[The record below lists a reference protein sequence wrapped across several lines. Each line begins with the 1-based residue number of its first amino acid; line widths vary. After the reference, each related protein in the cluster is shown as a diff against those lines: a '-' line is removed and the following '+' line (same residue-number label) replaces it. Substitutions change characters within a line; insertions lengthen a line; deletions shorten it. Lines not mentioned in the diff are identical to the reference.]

1 MFLEQAK
8 PELPAATITA
18 DQIEKLIQKQL
29 QKSLPVSQSN
39 DCLLPPDQ
47 AKEIMDQLDR
57 LRSMFHPFSDQF
69 SDVMGVIRALRGRN
83 PKLGMEQPGF
93 KAVIES
99 RNR

>member
-1 MFLEQAK
+1 
-8 PELPAATITA
+8 
-18 DQIEKLIQKQL
+18 
-29 QKSLPVSQSN
+29 
-39 DCLLPPDQ
+39 
-47 AKEIMDQLDR
+47 MDQLDR